1 MSEWLPGSTS
11 HTVDVNGITMHYEE
25 MGDPNGPP
33 VILLHGF
40 PEFWYS
46 WRHQMPALAAAGY
59 RVIAPD
65 QRGYNRTTKKGP
77 YGVETLTRDIRALQE
92 ALGLER
98 TDIVGH
104 DWGAVVAWAFPSYYP
119 QHTRKLVI
127 LNGPHPEAYKDACR
141 KGITQILKSWY
152 IFMFQ
157 IPRLPE
163 ALWRMGNYAILRKV
177 FGELPKQ
184 YMNETDVDRYVD
196 AISQPGALTA
206 MINWYRELPAQL
218 RDKGRALPDKMTRVP
233 TCIIWGEKDTFLSTK
248 CNDTVGKYV
257 PDLELHYVPTGTHW
271 VQLDSPEQVNR
282 LLIDFLNK

>member
-11 HTVDVNGITMHYEE
+11 KTAEVNGITMHYEE
-25 MGDPNGPP
+25 MGDPSGPP

-46 WRHQMPALAAAGY
+46 WRHQMPALAAAGF

-65 QRGYNRTTKKGP
+65 QRGYNRTTKQGP
-77 YGVETLTRDIRALQE
+77 YGVDTLAADIRALQQH
-92 ALGLER
+92 LGIEQS
-98 TDIVGH
+98 DIVGH
-104 DWGAVVAWAFPSYYP
+104 DWGAVVAWAFPAYYP

-141 KGITQILKSWY
+141 KGITQLLKSWY

-163 ALWRMGNYAILRKV
+163 ALWRMGNYALVRKV
-177 FGELPKQ
+177 FGTLPKP
-184 YMNETDVDRYVD
+184 YTTPEDIERYID

-206 MINWYRELPAQL
+206 MINWYRQLPAQL
-218 RDKGRALPDKMTRVP
+218 RNKGGALPDRITRVP
-233 TCIIWGEKDTFLSTK
+233 TCIIWGEKDDFLSK
-248 CNDTVGKYV
+248 QCNDTVGKYV
-257 PDLELHYVPTGTHW
+257 PDLELHYLPNSTHW
-271 VQLDSPEQVNR
+271 VQLDGVEEVNR
-282 LLIDFLNK
+282 ILVDFLTK